1 MTIKQV
7 NNIITEAEGLQI
19 LTQSYAEIASIRL
32 IKIRKQV
39 EHTRGVFTDLAK
51 LYGLVRLVGK
61 QTLPPQKNLPAGR
74 QETISI
80 LLTSKLRF
88 NGYLNNLI
96 TKFFISQTNTFK
108 TDKIV
113 IGQKFPSP
121 FKSFIFQKDLPS
133 EQEIQQLVQEV
144 QNYEQIL
151 IFYTQFQT
159 VLKQIP
165 QITDITQTQFAAYKA
180 QIETK
185 KKLMIVE
192 PEIKKI
198 LLFFDT
204 NIKTALLQ
212 GTFLE
217 AELSRLATRL
227 IAMDE
232 AGQRATDYLNQQ
244 RLLLSNAKR
253 AYDNKKM
260 LETWAEVQFAQT
272 KW

>member
-1 MTIKQV
+1 MTIKQINDIV
-7 NNIITEAEGLQI
+7 KEAEGLKI

-39 EHTRGVFTDLAK
+39 EHTRGIFLDLAK
-51 LYGLVRLVGK
+51 LYGLVKLISK
-61 QTLPPQKNLPAGR
+61 QTQPPQRK
-74 QETISI
+74 TVSI

-96 TKFFISQTNTFK
+96 IKFFLAQTSSFQ

-113 IGQKFPSP
+113 IGQKFPNP
-121 FKSFIFQKDLPS
+121 FKSYIFEKDTPS
-133 EQEIQQLVQEV
+133 EKEMQELVSEV

-151 IFYTQFQT
+151 VFYTQFQT

-165 QITDITQTQFAAYKA
+165 QISDITQTQFAAYKA
-180 QIETK
+180 QLETK
-185 KKLMIVE
+185 KQLMIVE

-198 LLFFDT
+198 LQFFDI

-212 GTFLE
+212 QTFLE

-227 IAMDE
+227 ISMDE
-232 AGQRATDYLNQQ
+232 AGQHAEEFLNQQ
-244 RLLLSNAKR
+244 KLLLMNAKR
-253 AYDNKKM
+253 AYENKKM

-272 KW
+272 T

>member
-7 NNIITEAEGLQI
+7 NDTIKEAEGLQI
-19 LTQSYAEIASIRL
+19 LTESYAEIASIRL
-32 IKIRKQV
+32 IRIRKQV

-51 LYGLVRLVGK
+51 LYGLVRLIGK
-61 QTLPPQKNLPAGR
+61 QNLPPLGG
-74 QETISI
+74 TISI

-96 TKFFISQTNTFK
+96 TKFFISQTNNFK

-113 IGQKFPSP
+113 IGQKLPRP
-121 FKSFIFQKDLPS
+121 FKSYIFEKDLPN
-133 EQEIQQLVQEV
+133 EKEIQQLVQEV

-151 IFYTQFQT
+151 VFYTQFQT

-165 QITDITQTQFAAYKA
+165 QITDITQSQFAAYKA
-180 QIETK
+180 QTETK

-198 LLFFDT
+198 VQFFDT

-227 IAMDE
+227 ITMDE
-232 AGQRATDYLNQQ
+232 AGQHATDYLNQQ
-244 RLLLSNAKR
+244 KLLLTNAKR

-260 LETWAEVQFAQT
+260 LETWAEVQFAQQ